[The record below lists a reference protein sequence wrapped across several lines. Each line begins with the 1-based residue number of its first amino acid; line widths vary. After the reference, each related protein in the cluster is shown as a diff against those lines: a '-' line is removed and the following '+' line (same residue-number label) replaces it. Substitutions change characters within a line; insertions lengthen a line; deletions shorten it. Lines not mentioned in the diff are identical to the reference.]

1 MDRQPNNLMTGLTDF
16 LADVFDLKQAK
27 RLADGLTI
35 KKQKHKYMN
44 KHIQTESDYIRART
58 YSVADR
64 EKEKEQTE
72 RL

>member
-1 MDRQPNNLMTGLTDF
+1 MDRQQNNLMTGLTDF
-16 LADVFDLKQAK
+16 LADVFDLKQTK

-35 KKQKHKYMN
+35 KNQKHKYMN
-44 KHIQTESDYIRART
+44 KHIQTESDYIQ
-58 YSVADR
+58 YSMADR